1 VEKSFAFRKTGSPF
15 LDFLSSQRAATCYVA
30 GMKWI
35 WIALGSGLVC
45 GFLFALVLTAPRP
58 AAAPAPAA
66 SSKEKPF
73 GPASG
78 SQATP
83 SLDLS
88 KRYNIVVRNSKTSET
103 VVYPEALF
111 LGPVLVYKSDGDR
124 KLASSEELFEDWVA
138 LELRDG
144 RQVYCPEDSIERLES
159 LERIGTKAKEGK
171 EAGPVRY

>member
-1 VEKSFAFRKTGSPF
+1 
-15 LDFLSSQRAATCYVA
+15 
-30 GMKWI
+30 MKWI

-45 GFLFALVLTAPRP
+45 GFLFALVLMAPRP
-58 AAAPAPAA
+58 STPVSVA

-73 GPASG
+73 GPAAG

-83 SLDLS
+83 GLDLS
-88 KRYNIVVRNSKTSET
+88 KRYNIVVRNSKSSEA

-111 LGPVLVYKSDGDR
+111 LGPALVYKSEGDR
-124 KLASSEELFEDWVA
+124 KVASSEELFEDWIA

-159 LERIGTKAKEGK
+159 VERIGTRAKEGG
-171 EAGPVRY
+171 AVRY